1 MTRRSFPDKP
11 GGMVTIP
18 PGRYRIGSDRFYP
31 EEAPMREVQLT
42 SFQIAVAPV
51 TNAEFATFVAS
62 TGYVTVAEQPPD
74 PHAYPHLTA
83 EQRIPASAVF
93 QPPPPSVDRSRPQR
107 WWALVPGADWR
118 HPQGPGSTLD
128 GLEAHPVVHIT
139 WADAQAYCVWAGL
152 RLPTAQEWEVAARGG
167 LVDADYAWGQELN
180 PQGRWM
186 ANTWQGPFPWSNE
199 QRDGWFGTSPVGAF
213 PPNGYGLL
221 DVCGNVWEWTSTPW
235 PVDPGE
241 QERRI
246 VKGGSFLCA
255 DNYCLRY
262 RPSALIAQT
271 LDTAT
276 CHMGFRCASN

>member
-1 MTRRSFPDKP
+1 
-11 GGMVTIP
+11 
-18 PGRYRIGSDRFYP
+18 
-31 EEAPMREVQLT
+31 
-42 SFQIAVAPV
+42 
-51 TNAEFATFVAS
+51 
-62 TGYVTVAEQPPD
+62 
-74 PHAYPHLTA
+74 
-83 EQRIPASAVF
+83 
-93 QPPPPSVDRSRPQR
+93 VDRSRPQR

-118 HPQGPGSTLD
+118 HPQGPCSTID

-139 WADAQAYCVWAGL
+139 WADAKAYCVWAGL